1 MTKHIMIELD
11 EAELARVRVAA
22 EAQGIAIEE
31 YLRQLIAASLPI
43 ESARDRQKML
53 LSKIIGMGSSDEPT
67 NIGADKDGL
76 LAEAVWKD
84 YVRGT
89 KQE

>member
-31 YLRQLIAASLPI
+31 YLRQLIAACLPI
-43 ESARDRQKML
+43 ESARDRQQML

-67 NIGADKDGL
+67 NIAADKDRL
-76 LAEAVWKD
+76 LAEAVWKEH
-84 YVRGT
+84 VRGT